1 MSEERRPMT
10 TIRLSNGPDTAVSLS
25 VEETLKAL
33 ERPADK
39 AGFIELPTDDGP
51 IRIRPSAIVA
61 LFPDT
66 HKGSAG
72 FRVGASG
79 TKA

>member
-1 MSEERRPMT
+1 MT
-10 TIRLSNGPDTAVSLS
+10 TIRLSYGPDTVVSLS

-39 AGFIELPTDDGP
+39 AGFVELPAEGGP
-51 IRIRPSAIVA
+51 IRIRPAAIVA
-61 LFPDT
+61 LFPDA
-66 HKGSAG
+66 HRGSAG

-79 TKA
+79 AKG